1 MYIWISKI
9 IFNFVAVVCL
19 KLYTVDVCYI
29 SWDIFV
35 SGITEITDAATS
47 FCVFAPWFLLVCC
60 GGLLVCLVCHT
71 TACYTW
77 YQVLHVY
84 LVAERIGILVYCA
97 Y

>member
-47 FCVFAPWFLLVCC
+47 FCVFAPWFLLVCWFARFATTPPLATL
-60 GGLLVCLVCHT
+60 GTVLTDYIAIAERIELLVCTLL
-71 TACYTW
+71 AS
-77 YQVLHVY
+77 
-84 LVAERIGILVYCA
+84 
-97 Y
+97 